1 MDNAGGRLLHEVF
14 AVELT
19 QPHGLIV
26 GITMG
31 GEAARVQCVSGPAMM
46 IPLGADRLRI
56 TELLSEVTGP
66 LTPPFAEEPQTYPDA
81 PTPDQLWAELL
92 NDLGAY
98 LPDLSHADPHLRL
111 VAVRRQELT
120 AGIHVTDG
128 VREYVHAVSLASQEM
143 PAAVTVD
150 IAAVFPSGPAATS

>member
-1 MDNAGGRLLHEVF
+1 MINAGGRFLY
-14 AVELT
+14 ELFMVGCT

-31 GEAARVQCVSGPAMM
+31 GEAARVQCVSGPAVM

-66 LTPPFAEEPQTYPDA
+66 LTPPFAGEPQTYPGA
-81 PTPDQLWAELL
+81 PIPDQLWAELL

-111 VAVRRQELT
+111 VAVRRQGLT

-128 VREYVHAVSLASQEM
+128 VREYVHAVSLDSQEM
-143 PAAVTVD
+143 TAAVTVD
-150 IAAVFPSGPAATS
+150 IAAVFSSGPAATS